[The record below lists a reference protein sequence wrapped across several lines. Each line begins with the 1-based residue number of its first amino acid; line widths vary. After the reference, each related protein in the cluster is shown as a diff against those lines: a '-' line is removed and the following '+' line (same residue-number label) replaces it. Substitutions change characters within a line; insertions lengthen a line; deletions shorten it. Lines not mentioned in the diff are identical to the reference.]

1 MAIISKEE
9 VLKIAQ
15 ISNITVHEH
24 EIESLTKELED
35 VLAYAVRVTQ
45 VTGDVPDSLGLM
57 NINREDVAITT
68 DTQKILALAPDRV
81 EDYFVVPI
89 ILDQN

>member
-15 ISNITVHEH
+15 ISNITVHEN
-24 EIESLTKELED
+24 EIEPLTKELED

-45 VTGDVPDSLGLM
+45 VAGDVADSVGLM
-57 NINREDVAITT
+57 NINREDVAITI
-68 DTQKILALAPDRV
+68 DVQKILALAPDRV

>member
-1 MAIISKEE
+1 
-9 VLKIAQ
+9 
-15 ISNITVHEH
+15 
-24 EIESLTKELED
+24 
-35 VLAYAVRVTQ
+35 
-45 VTGDVPDSLGLM
+45 
-57 NINREDVAITT
+57 VAITT